1 MNFEDSNRRV
11 LGIFSQMKEV
21 QNSVSQALQIRR
33 VDSNAELNIFIKLP
47 SRLNRKFPPYV
58 PPLWRD
64 EWHFHDPIK
73 NRNLHRC
80 DTIRFLA
87 FLNGEAVGRIMG
99 IIHHPWNESNGSLTA
114 RIYQPE
120 FIDDNRVSA
129 ALVNAVSRWAE
140 EKGMKHLIGSF
151 GLSDKDPQGIQIEGF
166 HLDPVIASVSHQ
178 PYIARH
184 FEAMGFEKFKDC
196 VSYVIPIP
204 DQIPDVYR
212 AIYNRIVGKHGFK
225 LLEFKSRKELKPFFK
240 PVMELMND
248 AYSHIYGFVP
258 LTETDIQELA
268 DQYLNVLDP
277 RLVKVAVDQNN
288 IPVSFVIAMGNISAG
303 FRKAKGKLFPTG
315 WFHLLQAMKNS
326 RQLDLLLGAVHSRH
340 RGKGLN
346 VMMGVALMESARQLG
361 MKTLDSHLILEENL
375 LMRAELEKLGGKIM
389 KRYRIFQKEI
399 DVIKL

>member
-1 MNFEDSNRRV
+1 MNFEDSNMEFS
-11 LGIFSQMKEV
+11 GIFRRMKHAV
-21 QNSVSQALQIRR
+21 DPMSSVPQIREVKTGR
-33 VDSNAELNIFIKLP
+33 DLAIYIKLP
-47 SRLNRKFPPYV
+47 AILNRNYPAFV

-64 EWHFHDPIK
+64 EFHFHNPLK

-99 IIHHPWNESNGSLTA
+99 IIHHPWNELNGSLTA

-120 FIDDNRVSA
+120 FINDNRVSA
-129 ALVNAVSRWAE
+129 ALINAVSRWAE
-140 EKGMKHLIGSF
+140 ENGMKHLIGSF

-166 HLDPVIASVSHQ
+166 HLDPVISSVSHQ
-178 PYIARH
+178 PFIARH

-212 AIYNRIVGKHGFK
+212 AIYNRIVSKHGFRI
-225 LLEFKSRKELKPFFK
+225 LEFRSRKELKPFFK

-258 LTETDIQELA
+258 LTETDIKELA
-268 DQYLNVLDP
+268 AQYLSVLDP

-288 IPVSFVIAMGNISAG
+288 IPVSFVIAMGNISDG
-303 FRKAKGKLFPTG
+303 FRKSKGKLFPTG
-315 WFHLLQAMKNS
+315 WFHLLKAMRNS
-326 RQLDLLLGAVHSRH
+326 TQLDLLLGAVHSRH

-361 MKTLDSHLILEENL
+361 MKTLDSHLILEENIM
-375 LMRAELEKLGGKIM
+375 MRAELEKLGGKIM
-389 KRYRIFQKEI
+389 KRYRIFQKKIETP
-399 DVIKL
+399 

>member
-1 MNFEDSNRRV
+1 MNFEDSNMV
-11 LGIFSQMKEV
+11 FSGIFRRMNHAADPMS
-21 QNSVSQALQIRR
+21 SVPQIRE
-33 VDSNAELNIFIKLP
+33 VKSGNDLAIYIKLP
-47 SRLNRKFPPYV
+47 AILNRNYPAFV

-64 EWHFHDPIK
+64 EFHFHNPLK
-73 NRNLHRC
+73 NRNLESC
-80 DTIRFLA
+80 EVIRFLA
-87 FLNGEAVGRIMG
+87 FLNGEVVGRIMG
-99 IIHHPWNESNGSLTA
+99 IIHHNWNETHGNATA
-114 RIYQPE
+114 RFYQPE
-120 FIDDNRVSA
+120 FIDDYNVSSS
-129 ALVNAVSRWAE
+129 LVQAVSKWAHG
-140 EKGMKHLIGSF
+140 KGMNLLIGSF

-212 AIYNRIVGKHGFK
+212 AIYNRIVSKHGFK

>member
-1 MNFEDSNRRV
+1 MNFEDSIRSV

-21 QNSVSQALQIRR
+21 INSASEALQIRQ
-33 VDSNAELNIFIKLP
+33 VVSTTELSTFIKLP
-47 SRLNRKFPPYV
+47 ARLNRNYPFYV

-64 EWHFHDPIK
+64 EWHFHDPLK
-73 NRNLHRC
+73 NRNLNKC

-87 FLNGEAVGRIMG
+87 FLNGEPVGRIMG
-99 IIHHPWNESNGSLTA
+99 IIHHPWNDSHGNLTA

-120 FIDDNRVSA
+120 FIDDNRVSV
-129 ALVNAVSRWAE
+129 ALINAVSRWAE
-140 EKGMKHLIGSF
+140 EKGMKNLVGSF

-178 PYIARH
+178 PHIARH

-204 DQIPDVYR
+204 DQIPVVYR
-212 AIYNRIVGKHGFK
+212 SIYNRILNKHGFK

-248 AYSHIYGFVP
+248 AYRHIYGFVP

-268 DQYLNVLDP
+268 TQYLSVLDP
-277 RLVKVAVDQNN
+277 RLVKVAVDKNN
-288 IPVSFVIAMGNISAG
+288 IPVSFVISMGNISDG
-303 FRKAKGKLFPTG
+303 FRKAKGKLFPIG
-315 WFHLLQAMKNS
+315 WLHLLHAMKNA

-346 VMMGVALMESARQLG
+346 VLMGVALMESARRLG
-361 MKTLDSHLILEENL
+361 MKTMDSHLILEENT
-375 LMRAELEKLGGKIM
+375 LMRAELEKLGGEIR

-399 DVIKL
+399 NV

>member
-1 MNFEDSNRRV
+1 MNFEDSNMEFS
-11 LGIFSQMKEV
+11 GIFRRMKHAV
-21 QNSVSQALQIRR
+21 DPMSSVPQIREVKTGR
-33 VDSNAELNIFIKLP
+33 DLAIYIKLP
-47 SRLNRKFPPYV
+47 AILNRNYPAFV

-64 EWHFHDPIK
+64 EFHFHNPLK
-73 NRNLHRC
+73 NRNLESC
-80 DTIRFLA
+80 EVIRFLA
-87 FLNGEAVGRIMG
+87 FLNGEVVGRIMG
-99 IIHHPWNESNGSLTA
+99 IIHHNWNETHGNPTA
-114 RIYQPE
+114 RFYQPE
-120 FIDDNRVSA
+120 FIDDYKVCSS
-129 ALVNAVSRWAE
+129 LVQAVTKWAHG
-140 EKGMKHLIGSF
+140 KGMNLLIGSF

-184 FEAMGFEKFKDC
+184 FEVMGFEKFKDC

-212 AIYNRIVGKHGFK
+212 AIYNRIVSKHGFK